1 MIDELRKLIHTC
13 GNYMS
18 PIWRNPDFV
27 KFWVGE
33 TVSLFGSAVTALAL
47 PLTAVVVLKA
57 TPSQMGVLAAAGY
70 VPFLLVGLLAGVW
83 VDRFRRRPILLSAD
97 IAKAILLGSIPVAAF
112 AGRLAMGHVLIVSFL
127 TGTVSVID
135 AVAYQ
140 AFMPSLLR
148 RENLVEGNSK
158 LEVSNSVASIAG
170 PSMAGFLVQ
179 LVTAPIAIAI
189 DAASFVVSAVF
200 LVFIRTT
207 EPPPIP
213 QDQRRNT
220 FRQIGEGLR
229 AVVRHPLIA
238 SVMWCGTMHNFF
250 ARMID
255 ALYVLYLTNELHL
268 GPTLLGIVLALGG
281 PGALLGS
288 LATARVTKRFGVGP
302 TIVWMQ
308 ILTGVSRLLIP
319 LAIGSLPLVL
329 ALLMLGEF
337 LWGIARP
344 IFNITQVSLRQA
356 VTPDRLQ
363 GRVNA
368 SIRFV
373 MWGVTPFGA
382 LLGGVL
388 GELIGVRSTMLIASI
403 GVFTATLWVFFS
415 PIRQLR
421 EQPVAV
427 ETQI

>member
-1 MIDELRKLIHTC
+1 
-13 GNYMS
+13 MS
-18 PIWRNPDFV
+18 GIWRNPDFV

-33 TVSLFGSAVTALAL
+33 TVSVFGSAVTALAL

-57 TPSQMGVLAAAGY
+57 TPAQMGLLAAAGY

-97 IAKAILLGSIPVAAF
+97 IAKAILLASIPVAAF
-112 AGRLAMGHVLIVSFL
+112 AGHLAMGQVLIVSFL
-127 TGTVSVID
+127 SGTVSVID

-148 RENLVEGNSK
+148 REDLVEGNSK
-158 LEVSNSVASIAG
+158 LEVSNSVAGIAG
-170 PSMAGFLVQ
+170 PSIAGFLVQ
-179 LVTAPIAIAI
+179 LVTAPIAIAV

-200 LVFIRTT
+200 LIFIRTP

-213 QDQRRNT
+213 QEHKRNT
-220 FRQIGEGLR
+220 LGQIGEGLR
-229 AVVRHPLIA
+229 AVARHPLIA

-255 ALYVLYLTNELHL
+255 ALFVLYLTNDLHL
-268 GPTLLGIVLALGG
+268 SPALLGIVLALGG
-281 PGALLGS
+281 PGALLGA

-302 TIVWMQ
+302 TVVSMQ
-308 ILTGVSRLLIP
+308 ILTGISRLLIP
-319 LAIGSLPLVL
+319 LAVGSLPIILT
-329 ALLMLGEF
+329 LLMLSEF
-337 LWGIARP
+337 LLGVARP

-388 GELIGVRSTMLIASI
+388 GEFIGLRATMLIAAI
-403 GVFTATLWVFFS
+403 GVSIATVWVFFS
-415 PIRQLR
+415 PVRALR
-421 EQPVAV
+421 EQPIAV
-427 ETQI
+427 EKSANN

>member
-1 MIDELRKLIHTC
+1 
-13 GNYMS
+13 MS
-18 PIWRNPDFV
+18 SIWRNPDFV

-33 TVSLFGSAVTALAL
+33 TVSVFGSAVTALAL

-57 TPSQMGVLAAAGY
+57 TPAQMGLLVAAGY

-112 AGRLAMGHVLIVSFL
+112 AGRLAMGQILIVSFL

-148 RENLVEGNSK
+148 REDLVEGNSK

-179 LVTAPIAIAI
+179 LVTAPMAIAV

-200 LVFIRTT
+200 LVFVRTA

-220 FRQIGEGLR
+220 LRQIGEGLR

-255 ALYVLYLTNELHL
+255 ALYVLYATNELHL
-268 GPTLLGIVLALGG
+268 SPALLGIVVALGG

-288 LATARVTKRFGVGP
+288 LAAARVTKRFGVGP

-308 ILTGVSRLLIP
+308 ILSGISRLLIP
-319 LAIGSLPLVL
+319 LAVGSLPLVL
-329 ALLMLGEF
+329 TLLMSGEF

-388 GELIGVRSTMLIASI
+388 GEFVGPRATMLVAAIGVL
-403 GVFTATLWVFFS
+403 TATVWVFFS
-415 PIRQLR
+415 PIRQLLD
-421 EQPVAV
+421 QPVAI
-427 ETQI
+427 EERI

>member
-1 MIDELRKLIHTC
+1 
-13 GNYMS
+13 MS
-18 PIWRNPDFV
+18 GIWRNPDFV

-33 TVSLFGSAVTALAL
+33 TVSVFGSAVTALAL

-57 TPSQMGVLAAAGY
+57 TPAQMGLLAAAGY

-97 IAKAILLGSIPVAAF
+97 IAKAILLASIPIAAF
-112 AGRLAMGHVLIVSFL
+112 AGHLAMGQVLIVSFL
-127 TGTVSVID
+127 SGTVSVID

-148 RENLVEGNSK
+148 REDLVEGNSK
-158 LEVSNSVASIAG
+158 LEVSNSVAGIAG
-170 PSMAGFLVQ
+170 PSIAGFLVQ
-179 LVTAPIAIAI
+179 LVTAPIAIAV
-189 DAASFVVSAVF
+189 DAASFIVSAVF
-200 LVFIRTT
+200 LIFIRTP

-213 QDQRRNT
+213 QEHKRNT
-220 FRQIGEGLR
+220 LGQIGEGLR
-229 AVVRHPLIA
+229 AVARHPLIA

-255 ALYVLYLTNELHL
+255 ALFVLYLTNDLHL
-268 GPTLLGIVLALGG
+268 SPALLGIVLALGG
-281 PGALLGS
+281 PGALIGA

-302 TIVWMQ
+302 TIVSMQ
-308 ILTGVSRLLIP
+308 ILTGISRLLIP
-319 LAIGSLPLVL
+319 LAVGSLPIILT
-329 ALLMLGEF
+329 LLMWSEF
-337 LWGIARP
+337 LLGVARP

-388 GELIGVRSTMLIASI
+388 GELIGLRATMLIAAI
-403 GVFTATLWVFFS
+403 GVSIATVWIFFS
-415 PIRQLR
+415 PVRTLR

-427 ETQI
+427 EKSVND